1 MATQYDA
8 IAERYRDSK
17 DSPVR
22 RYVERP
28 TILGLAGDVRGMRV
42 LDLACGDGHY
52 TRELARRGA
61 SVVGVDISPEMV
73 RLAREAESRSPL
85 GIEYH
90 CADAASLPALGNF
103 DLVTAAYLLHYAPD
117 LETLRRMCVNIADC
131 LQQGGRFVAINEN
144 PSVPEERDGEY
155 AAYGFCKRL
164 EGPLREGQRIRYE
177 MLAGRESFGFSVY
190 WYSADAYAS
199 VLAAAGLRDASWSP
213 LQMDDAG
220 VAVTW
225 PGYFDAYLG
234 RPPVL
239 GLTCLR

>member
-17 DSPVR
+17 DSLLR
-22 RYVERP
+22 RHIERP
-28 TILGLAGDVRGMRV
+28 TFLALAGEVRGLRV

-61 SVVGVDISPEMV
+61 SVVGVDISPEMI
-73 RLAREAESRSPL
+73 RLARENEITSPL
-85 GIEYH
+85 NIDYH
-90 CADAASLPALGNF
+90 CADAASLPALGQF

-117 LETLRRMCVNIADC
+117 RQTLARMCANVLAC
-131 LQQGGRFVAINEN
+131 LRSDGRFVSINEN
-144 PSVPEERDGEY
+144 PSVPEERDGDY

-164 EGPLREGQRIRYE
+164 EGPLEEGQRIRYD
-177 MLAGRESFGFSVY
+177 MLAGRASFSFSVY
-190 WYSADAYAS
+190 WYSSATYADAF
-199 VLAAAGLRDASWSP
+199 AAAGFSDVSWSP
-213 LQMDDAG
+213 LERDDAG
-220 VAVTW
+220 VADIL
-225 PGYFDAYLG
+225 PGYFDTYLD

>member
-17 DSPVR
+17 ESPIR

-28 TILGLAGDVRGMRV
+28 TFLALAGEPKGMRV

-52 TRELARRGA
+52 TRELARLGA
-61 SVVGVDISPEMV
+61 RVVGVDISAEMI
-73 RLAREAESRSPL
+73 RLAREAEAESPL
-85 GIEYH
+85 GIAYH
-90 CADAASLPALGNF
+90 CADAASLPELGRF

-117 LETLRRMCVNIADC
+117 VDTLAGMCRNIAAC
-131 LQQGGRFVAINEN
+131 LRPGGRFVAINEN
-144 PSVPEERDGEY
+144 PAVPEERAGEY

-164 EGPLREGQRIRYE
+164 EGPLVDGQRIRYD
-177 MLAGRESFGFSVY
+177 MLAGRESFGFSVH
-190 WYSADAYAS
+190 WYSADTYAKAF
-199 VLAAAGLRDASWSP
+199 AAAGFSASSWSP
-213 LQMDDAG
+213 MLLDDGFPA
-220 VAVTW
+220 ATW
-225 PGYFDAYLG
+225 PGYFDAYLD

>member
-17 DSPVR
+17 DSPIR

-28 TILGLAGDVRGMRV
+28 TFLALAGEVGGRRV
-42 LDLACGDGHY
+42 LDLACGEGHY

-61 SVVGVDISPEMV
+61 NVVGVDISHEMI
-73 RLAREAESRSPL
+73 RLAREAESASPL

-90 CADAASLPALGNF
+90 CADVASLPGLGRF

-117 LETLRRMCVNIADC
+117 SETLRRMCATIADC
-131 LQQGGRFVAINEN
+131 LQQSARFVAINEN

-164 EGPLREGQRIRYE
+164 EGPLREGQRVRYD

-190 WYSADAYAS
+190 WYSTETYTDAF
-199 VLAAAGLRDASWSP
+199 AAAGLHHVRWSP
-213 LQMDDAG
+213 LELDESG
-220 VAVTW
+220 VAATW
-225 PGYFDAYLG
+225 PGYFDAYLD